1 MADAAAKAHL
11 RSRVTSA
18 YEMDLARHVTNRA
31 CIYMHEEEG
40 QAPEIR
46 DRRLYQEAKEKI
58 GRWVQKRLDGGHAAR
73 KGGDDN
79 VWRTVIKATGTIS
92 DDARYEGGRK
102 RGPNTTQRQPEAC
115 GEKARLRLV
124 HGMRTGQ
131 TRGIEHGRRWRASL
145 EAEARQDGWDE
156 EGGGACADGA
166 EGCWHPNCKKL
177 NILSFALASETGDRT
192 QRYIRQRDCPPPSLA
207 QSALDSV
214 PR

>member
-1 MADAAAKAHL
+1 MYAIYSFLRTKADETETTLQPHRCLVMSDSETALKEIERAYRGRTRGETNRSALNAAVQAQIDIIQRHGGYVIFIFTEGHAGNAPNSMADAAAKAHL

-92 DDARYEGGRK
+92 GDARYEGGRK
-102 RGPNTTQRQPEAC
+102 RGPNSTQRQPEA
-115 GEKARLRLV
+115 GAGKR
-124 HGMRTGQ
+124 
-131 TRGIEHGRRWRASL
+131 RG
-145 EAEARQDGWDE
+145 
-156 EGGGACADGA
+156 
-166 EGCWHPNCKKL
+166 
-177 NILSFALASETGDRT
+177 
-192 QRYIRQRDCPPPSLA
+192 
-207 QSALDSV
+207 
-214 PR
+214 